1 LVDIGTKS
9 LKVIKMIQVQKIVIE
24 NKDKEGKYIFKNLEA
39 SITYHKKT
47 GKLLIKIHKH
57 QIDDC
62 TMISGE
68 RNV

>member
-1 LVDIGTKS
+1 
-9 LKVIKMIQVQKIVIE
+9 MIQVQKIVIE

-62 TMISGE
+62 TMLSGE